1 MDSFKRLVTDH
12 TPYTIHKIDGDG
24 NCFFRAVVRH
34 TYPNITRAWEDA
46 LSLGLRKRLNTVQ
59 LRSYREMPLFSRS
72 RPPCSP
78 LHVCVLSHKQQH
90 QQGSEREMQAHGKGA
105 EYQFHGFVIE
115 NVNDSL
121 TMAKAGVWADH
132 IQVQKLSQKLQR
144 PLELFTFD
152 DVALRMDRQGK
163 YVPFP
168 LSRFASFRF
177 VLFRVAHVHVLTCQV
192 ASRQGLH
199 DRHRVRRASHLL
211 VLHAVAWPLRSHLA
225 ASGTRHY
232 MMKMVMMM
240 IVKTD

>member
-1 MDSFKRLVTDH
+1 
-12 TPYTIHKIDGDG
+12 
-24 NCFFRAVVRH
+24 
-34 TYPNITRAWEDA
+34 
-46 LSLGLRKRLNTVQ
+46 
-59 LRSYREMPLFSRS
+59 
-72 RPPCSP
+72 
-78 LHVCVLSHKQQH
+78 
-90 QQGSEREMQAHGKGA
+90 MQAHGKGA

-168 LSRFASFRF
+168 LSLSLVSFCSVSCGSR
-177 VLFRVAHVHVLTCQV
+177 LHVLTCQV

-199 DRHRVRRASHLL
+199 DRHRVRWASHLL

-225 ASGTRHY
+225 APGTRRY
-232 MMKMVMMM
+232 TTFLLMMKLVNG
-240 IVKTD
+240 

>member
-1 MDSFKRLVTDH
+1 
-12 TPYTIHKIDGDG
+12 
-24 NCFFRAVVRH
+24 
-34 TYPNITRAWEDA
+34 
-46 LSLGLRKRLNTVQ
+46 
-59 LRSYREMPLFSRS
+59 
-72 RPPCSP
+72 
-78 LHVCVLSHKQQH
+78 
-90 QQGSEREMQAHGKGA
+90 MQAHGKGA

-177 VLFRVAHVHVLTCQV
+177 RSVSCG
-192 ASRQGLH
+192 SR
-199 DRHRVRRASHLL
+199 SCPHL
-211 VLHAVAWPLRSHLA
+211 
-225 ASGTRHY
+225 SGCVPART
-232 MMKMVMMM
+232 
-240 IVKTD
+240 T